1 MAAPSRAARMVDG
14 ATVIGRSV
22 VALVALALL
31 APGAHGAYR
40 YLHDYNL
47 YRGFAP
53 PHESA
58 AIQHGQVRTEF
69 FYSPAL
75 HQRREYLAY
84 LPPGYDAGVARGV
97 RYPVLYLLH
106 APVGQA
112 RNYGLAGDLYV
123 RIDELLHRHRIRP
136 FITVLPM
143 GHGADHEWANARDG
157 RYQDF
162 VVDVVHSADQQF
174 STLRNRRARMLAGLS
189 AGGYGAVNIAL
200 HQPNTFG
207 SFESWSGYYVQTPTD
222 AFAGTSK
229 QLLHDNSPA
238 EYLSSIAPTIRRLPF
253 DAFLYQ
259 GTGDDVSAPAM
270 FSFARQLRS
279 VGVRTQAAV
288 YPGRHNWRLWRRHFN
303 AMLEFA
309 SSSMEKPR

>member
-1 MAAPSRAARMVDG
+1 MVAG
-14 ATVIGRSV
+14 ATLIGRTA

-40 YLHDYNL
+40 YLHDYDL

-53 PHESA
+53 PRESD

-69 FYSPAL
+69 FWSRAL
-75 HQRREYLAY
+75 HQRREYLVY
-84 LPPGYDAGVARGV
+84 LPPGYDAGAARGV

-112 RNYGLAGDLYV
+112 RNYGLAGGLYV
-123 RIDELLHRHRIRP
+123 RVDELLHRHLIRP

-143 GHGADHEWANARDG
+143 GHGGAFGGDHEWANARAG
-157 RYQDF
+157 PYEDF
-162 VVDVVHSADQQF
+162 VLDVVRSADRQF
-174 STLRNRRARMLAGLS
+174 STFRDRRARMLAGLS

-200 HQPNTFG
+200 HHPHTF
-207 SFESWSGYYVQTPTD
+207 SAFEAWSGYYVQTPTD
-222 AFAGTSK
+222 SFTGVSK
-229 QLLHDNSPA
+229 RLLFDNSPA
-238 EYLSSIAPTIRRLPF
+238 EYLPSIAPTIRRLPF
-253 DAFLYQ
+253 NAFLYQ

-279 VGVRTQAAV
+279 VGVHTEAAV

-309 SSSMEKPR
+309 SSSLEKPR